1 MFLISYYSFNEESLT
16 SMESFH
22 LHKRFFIVE
31 NSSLDFLNDFYF
43 KKGLF

>member
-1 MFLISYYSFNEESLT
+1 MFSISYYTFNEEPLT

-31 NSSLDFLNDFYF
+31 NSYLDSYNDFLF